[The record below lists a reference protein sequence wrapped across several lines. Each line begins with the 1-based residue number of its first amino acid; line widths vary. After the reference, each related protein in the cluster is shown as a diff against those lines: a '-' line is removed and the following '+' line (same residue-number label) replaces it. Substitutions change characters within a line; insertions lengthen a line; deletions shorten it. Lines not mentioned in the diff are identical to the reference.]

1 MRKFAGIIE
10 STIAPPTNCLWLCG
24 HDAKYF
30 SNGKWVSIL
39 SHENDADRK
48 GLE

>member
-10 STIAPPTNCLWLCG
+10 STIAPQTNCLWLCG

-30 SNGKWVSIL
+30 SNGK
-39 SHENDADRK
+39 
-48 GLE
+48 